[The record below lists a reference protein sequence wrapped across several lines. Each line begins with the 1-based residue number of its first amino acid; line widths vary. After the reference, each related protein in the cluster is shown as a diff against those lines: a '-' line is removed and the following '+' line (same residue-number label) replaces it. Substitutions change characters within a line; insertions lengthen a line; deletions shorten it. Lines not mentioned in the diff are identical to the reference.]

1 LTNSALEGRANYLN
15 ITIFLLNQENP
26 QKNSPHF
33 SFSERLSV
41 SDPIDLLI
49 LTAGAGVYPQ
59 RQKPKRYEKKKK
71 VLSRGGQSCLPEKH
85 QWRQHVL

>member
-1 LTNSALEGRANYLN
+1 LTNSAVEGRTNYLN

-26 QKNSPHF
+26 KNNSPHF

-59 RQKPKRYEKKKK
+59 RQKPKRYEKKEK